1 MVISLMHPLE
11 GNEGAMGLDFRT
23 HPTQRETAFKVVKT
37 GKLLLAGPVNLK
49 QGGEGFIARIPIFTK
64 VNSIPG
70 ENHLWGLLSGVMDTE
85 KFYLKAGLKD
95 PNLPLQI
102 AIKGKDSMGAHGNQF
117 FGPDNLFAQSP
128 VTTEIN
134 LPFGAWQLAAIPIN
148 NWATESPYVWKI
160 RGLSIFIALLL
171 STLVY
176 SRNNNIQQQQKFGE
190 DLQESNRRFTSL
202 IDGINSVVYV
212 SDMQTH
218 ELLYANPKALDI
230 FGKDIIGK
238 KCWQT
243 IQKGQT
249 SPCVF
254 CTNKYLVDN
263 EGRPNPTFIW
273 EQYNPYTKTWYQNE
287 DQAIL
292 WDNGR
297 LVRMGLAIDIS
308 QIKKSEAQLREA
320 HKNLEAIAYFDPLTD
335 LPNRR
340 QFETL
345 FKQTT
350 SLLKRSEDKLA
361 ICYLDL
367 DGFKTVNDKYG
378 HDTGDELLIH
388 VSSRIHQTLR
398 EEDTVAR
405 WGGDEFAFMLKIEN
419 ADSCSFLLERLL
431 QNISNKYELTSTLIE
446 IGASIGVSIFPDDGR
461 DLDTLLRQ
469 ADQAMYSAKQ
479 KGKQQFSLYDSS
491 AKDKK

>member
-1 MVISLMHPLE
+1 
-11 GNEGAMGLDFRT
+11 
-23 HPTQRETAFKVVKT
+23 
-37 GKLLLAGPVNLK
+37 
-49 QGGEGFIARIPIFTK
+49 
-64 VNSIPG
+64 
-70 ENHLWGLLSGVMDTE
+70 
-85 KFYLKAGLKD
+85 
-95 PNLPLQI
+95 
-102 AIKGKDSMGAHGNQF
+102 
-117 FGPDNLFAQSP
+117 
-128 VTTEIN
+128 
-134 LPFGAWQLAAIPIN
+134 
-148 NWATESPYVWKI
+148 
-160 RGLSIFIALLL
+160 
-171 STLVY
+171 
-176 SRNNNIQQQQKFGE
+176 
-190 DLQESNRRFTSL
+190 
-202 IDGINSVVYV
+202 
-212 SDMQTH
+212 MQTH